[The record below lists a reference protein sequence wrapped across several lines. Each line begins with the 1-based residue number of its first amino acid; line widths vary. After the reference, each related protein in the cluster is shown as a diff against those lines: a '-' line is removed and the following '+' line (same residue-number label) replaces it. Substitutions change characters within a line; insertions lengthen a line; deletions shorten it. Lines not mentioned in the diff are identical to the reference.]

1 MTTTTRILVTHKGE
15 TGYLHT
21 EIHLDLRT
29 TYAVTMDPNNAD
41 IYRDR
46 RWAEKMATR
55 VGRRFDHVELEDD
68 PQQHPAE
75 R

>member
-1 MTTTTRILVTHKGE
+1 MNTRILVTHKGE

-21 EIHLDLRT
+21 EIRQDLRT
-29 TYAVTMDPNNAD
+29 TYAMTLEPTNAD
-41 IYRDR
+41 TYKDR
-46 RWAEKMATR
+46 RWAEKMATKAA
-55 VGRRFDHVELEDD
+55 GRFDRVELEDD